1 MEEPLNALF
10 ADIHG
15 QPDSL
20 AQVIAHQLGAGAADV
35 AKAAAEIRHAR
46 HLIFSGMGGSLFAAM
61 PAAAMLNARGRTCV
75 ALEAAEMLYFHDTH
89 DRGTLAVLVS
99 RSGETVEVI
108 KLLPKLHKRGV
119 RVIGVT
125 NVKDSTLARKAD
137 ITILVESA
145 PDKMVALR
153 TYTGT
158 VAALLMIASAACGA
172 PLPDL
177 HRLPRAIEEIIDRE
191 FAAPLIDWPA
201 HPQIYLLGRGASLG
215 SVHEGALLFH
225 ESARMPAV
233 PMAAAQFRHGAVEVA
248 SPQVFAFVFASQAET
263 HELDVRLGADLRQIG
278 AQVRLIEEREFAGAW
293 ATVLEVIPIQVAA
306 ARLSETRGIPPGE
319 FRFVPQVTTEET
331 GFERAT

>member
-10 ADIHG
+10 ADIQG
-15 QPDSL
+15 QPQSL
-20 AQVIAHQLGAGAADV
+20 EQVIAHQLGDGAAAV
-35 AKAAAEIRHAR
+35 ARAAAEIRHAR
-46 HLIFSGMGGSLFAAM
+46 HLMFSGMGGSLFAAM

-75 ALEAAEMLYFHDTH
+75 AMEAAEALYYHDAH

-99 RSGETVEVI
+99 RSGETVEVV

-125 NVKDSTLARKAD
+125 NVKDSTLARTAD
-137 ITILVESA
+137 ITIFVDSA

-158 VAALLMIASAACGA
+158 VSALLMMASAASGA
-172 PLPDL
+172 ALPDL
-177 HRLPRAIEEIIDRE
+177 KRLPRAMNEIIDRE
-191 FAAPLIDWPA
+191 FAAAAVTWPD
-201 HPQIYLLGRGASLG
+201 HPRIYLLGRGASLG

-233 PMAAAQFRHGAVEVA
+233 PMAAAQFRHGAVEAV
-248 SPQVFAFVFASQAET
+248 SPAVCAFVFASQAET
-263 HELDVRLGADLRQIG
+263 RDLDVRLGADLQQLG

-293 ATVLEVIPIQVAA
+293 ATVLEVIPIQITA
-306 ARLSETRGIPPGE
+306 ARLSESRGIPPGE
-319 FRFVPQVTTEET
+319 FRFVPQVTTEEA
-331 GFERAT
+331 GFERPT